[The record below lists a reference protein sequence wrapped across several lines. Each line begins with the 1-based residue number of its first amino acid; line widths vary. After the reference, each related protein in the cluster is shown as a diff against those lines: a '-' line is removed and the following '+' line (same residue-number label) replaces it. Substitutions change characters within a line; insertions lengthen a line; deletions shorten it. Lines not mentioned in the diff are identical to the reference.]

1 MDYKD
6 YYSVLGVS
14 HEASAEEIK
23 RAYRKLAMQCH
34 PDHNQSNKEWAN
46 KKFKEV
52 NEAFS
57 ILDDPEKRSQY
68 DVFGSVENIGDIF
81 SSHATRTTYE
91 EFINDFGDDYLGVDF
106 LDNTLGDDFRGRG
119 FGFRTFRRKFG
130 GSGRTRFETQNDID
144 LEDLFTPVKSA
155 EVSNVY
161 YEIVLSKEQAFNG
174 MEKELI
180 RKGKRLKVNI
190 PAGVN
195 MGSRIKLRNALET
208 TDGQPGDIIISIRV
222 K

>member
-6 YYSVLGVS
+6 YYHILGVS
-14 HEASAEEIK
+14 HDASTEEIK

-57 ILDDPEKRSQY
+57 ILGDPEKRSQY

-81 SSHATRTTYE
+81 SSQTTQTSFE
-91 EFINDFGDDYLGVDF
+91 ELMNDFDDDYLGNDF
-106 LDNTLGDDFRGRG
+106 LDNAIGYKFRRRE
-119 FGFRTFRRKFG
+119 FRFRTFRRGFD
-130 GSGRTRFETQNDID
+130 GSRKTRYETQTGID
-144 LEDLFTPVKSA
+144 LEDLFTQVESPEMSTV
-155 EVSNVY
+155 N
-161 YEIVLSKEQAFNG
+161 YEIILSREQAFKG

-190 PAGVN
+190 PAGVK
-195 MGSRIKLRNALET
+195 MGSKIKLRNALEK
-208 TDGQPGDIIISIRV
+208 TDGQPGDIIISI
-222 K
+222 KIK